1 MYRKEEEERERQR
14 VLGALESSG
23 VMIGGGWEK
32 EQRGKGRE
40 GVWAA
45 IVMVTSWW

>member
-1 MYRKEEEERERQR
+1 M
-14 VLGALESSG
+14 GALESSG

-40 GVWAA
+40 GVRGDRNGDQLVVDKLRTTGQLAD
-45 IVMVTSWW
+45 T